1 MPGIETTEIS
11 ASEVK
16 AYKPGEIVAAEGE
29 KNEFFFVILKGEVEI
44 FQNNKSIRVL
54 KEGDVFGLESFYLRR
69 PCTTTSK
76 TITFSRIASY
86 RADLINEIVYTKPQL
101 TEKILNS
108 IMAQLEQTTQVAEE
122 NIPLAKL
129 VDFNEQVYQN
139 GEVIIEEG
147 TVGKDIYMLVES
159 EKGLLVSREGKEV
172 GRITQPGEYFGEM
185 SSLLNLKRTA
195 TVSSMGKSVVQIF
208 PGDNLEATLAAYP
221 SLAKKI
227 IDTLASRLIDANRRI
242 TELSNGKES
251 DFLSS

>member
-1 MPGIETTEIS
+1 
-11 ASEVK
+11 
-16 AYKPGEIVAAEGE
+16 
-29 KNEFFFVILKGEVEI
+29 
-44 FQNNKSIRVL
+44 
-54 KEGDVFGLESFYLRR
+54 
-69 PCTTTSK
+69 
-76 TITFSRIASY
+76 
-86 RADLINEIVYTKPQL
+86 
-101 TEKILNS
+101 
-108 IMAQLEQTTQVAEE
+108 
-122 NIPLAKL
+122 
-129 VDFNEQVYQN
+129 
-139 GEVIIEEG
+139 
-147 TVGKDIYMLVES
+147 MLVES